1 MDKGRG
7 ARQNNWYVHIR
18 TIIISISTTILQI
31 HGNESFELNYS
42 IRADIHLTFLSV
54 AVGPR

>member
-31 HGNESFELNYS
+31 HGNS
-42 IRADIHLTFLSV
+42 IISSGLTYI
-54 AVGPR
+54 

>member
-7 ARQNNWYVHIR
+7 ARQTNGYVHIR

-31 HGNESFELNYS
+31 HGNS
-42 IRADIHLTFLSV
+42 IIPSGLTYI
-54 AVGPR
+54 